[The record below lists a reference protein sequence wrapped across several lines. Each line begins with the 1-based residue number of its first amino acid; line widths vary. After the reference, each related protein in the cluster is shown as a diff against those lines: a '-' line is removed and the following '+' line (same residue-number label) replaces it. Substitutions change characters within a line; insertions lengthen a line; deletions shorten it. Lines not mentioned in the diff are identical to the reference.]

1 MINDS
6 EVYKIGQLGRTHGIK
21 GELTFNFTDD
31 VWDHVESK
39 YLFLLVEGILVPFF
53 IEEYRFRSDS
63 TALIKFLDY
72 DTADDVQF
80 LVGCEVFFPHAL
92 TPEPDEDAEYTWRYF
107 TGFTLYDEKAGLIG
121 TIDHIDESTQN
132 ILFLVGEKFI
142 PAAEEWITNI
152 NHKERTIHMTLP
164 EGLLNL

>member
-1 MINDS
+1 MITEQD
-6 EVYKIGQLGRTHGIK
+6 VYKIGQIGRTHGIK
-21 GELTFNFTDD
+21 GEVTFSFTND
-31 VWDHVESK
+31 VWDRAESE
-39 YLFLLVEGILVPFF
+39 YLFIRVEGILVPFF
-53 IEEYRFRSDS
+53 IKEYRFRSDS

-72 DTADDVQF
+72 DTTDDVLF

-92 TPEPDEDAEYTWRYF
+92 TPNVKEDEEYTWRHF
-107 TGFTLYDEKAGLIG
+107 TGFTLYDENAGLIG

-132 ILFLVGEKFI
+132 ILFQVGERLI